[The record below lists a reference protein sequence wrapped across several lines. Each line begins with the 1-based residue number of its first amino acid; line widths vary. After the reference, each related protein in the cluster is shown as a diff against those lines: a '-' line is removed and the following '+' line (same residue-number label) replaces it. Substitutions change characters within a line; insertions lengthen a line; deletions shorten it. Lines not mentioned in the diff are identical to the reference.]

1 MADQDDKQVVITSMH
16 KRDLIVYKDG
26 SGIAIQENDSEVY
39 IQKGEIDDLI
49 EALKE
54 LQRR

>member
-1 MADQDDKQVVITSMH
+1 MANQDETQVVITSMYN
-16 KRDLIVYKDG
+16 RDLIVYKDG